1 MKLVDN
7 AELEPRRTPPATE
20 TASGRPDEA
29 FEVVWPR
36 RFGIAPL
43 RARLGDEV
51 DEALCDVLTSRVSDP
66 IWQLVDR
73 GGGRWRT
80 AVSRHAFLAC
90 GGRPPAPD
98 RVCQVAE
105 LLHTGSL
112 VIDDIQDGAT
122 NRRGGPA
129 AHVAHGVP
137 AALNAANAAY
147 FHAFA
152 ILREALPRERRLR
165 ALDMLADELVTA
177 HLGQALDLSL
187 GARAAGGGLRTAHY
201 LALARAKTGAL
212 VRIAARLGAIAAG
225 ASEDDEAALAA
236 WAGEVG
242 VAYQIGNDL
251 ADLSGSMAD
260 VAAGR
265 PTHPLLLA
273 LERGGRAG
281 TVLRRLLGTGSLAE
295 ADVQALRRAL
305 DAAGIARESR
315 RAARA
320 AAERALAALSRL
332 PASEARAGLAR
343 MTADLAGT

>member
-1 MKLVDN
+1 V
-7 AELEPRRTPPATE
+7 
-20 TASGRPDEA
+20 
-29 FEVVWPR
+29 
-36 RFGIAPL
+36 
-43 RARLGDEV
+43 
-51 DEALCDVLTSRVSDP
+51 
-66 IWQLVDR
+66 
-73 GGGRWRT
+73 
-80 AVSRHAFLAC
+80 
-90 GGRPPAPD
+90 PD

-122 NRRGGPA
+122 SRRGGPA

-137 AALNAANAAY
+137 AALNAANTAY

-152 ILREALPRERRLR
+152 ILRRALPRERRLR

-187 GARAAGGGLRTAHY
+187 GDRVAAGGLRAAHH

-212 VRIAARLGAIAAG
+212 LRIAARLGAIAAG
-225 ASEDDEAALAA
+225 ASEADEAALAA

-242 VAYQIGNDL
+242 IAYQIQNDL
-251 ADLSGSMAD
+251 ADLSGPMAD

-273 LERGGRAG
+273 LERGGRAAAM
-281 TVLRRLLGTGSLAE
+281 LRRLLGRGRLAE
-295 ADVQALRRAL
+295 ADLRALRRAL
-305 DAAGIARESR
+305 DAAGVAQESR

-320 AAERALAALSRL
+320 AAERAYAALSRL
-332 PASEARAGLAR
+332 PASEARAALGR
-343 MTADLAGT
+343 MTAEIAGT